1 MKKIQMTLKEEY
13 EANVKKFKEEANQV
27 LRYTRLNP
35 DWGLY
40 SGGYNEP
47 KNFRRDVWYE
57 TMYEYVN
64 ENIEEINKRTSQK
77 ILDMIGE

>member
-1 MKKIQMTLKEEY
+1 MKKIQITLKEEY

-27 LRYTRLNP
+27 LRYTRVNP
-35 DWGLY
+35 NWGLY
-40 SGGYNEP
+40 SEP

-57 TMYEYVN
+57 SMYEYVN
-64 ENIEEINKRTSQK
+64 ENIEEINKRASQK